1 MRVWKIS
8 VLLTMLLVVLGASAA
23 SAATRVVTTPRVR
36 TVARVSVADL
46 GDTKWRVVAYNVG
59 KYNDL
64 TRVRGDREIRLV
76 FGKNGQISGTGVNA
90 FTARFS
96 ATRSRT
102 SRDSIAIRNAK
113 LATRNAYA
121 NAEQRQQEQNVIRA
135 LSGATAYRMAGGQ
148 LDLLYANGRIAATL
162 LTIDDQKIV
171 QRQEAVQGSVTPQIV
186 TDDYSHTQ
194 SRLDNLRPTVRYEDE
209 DNVLLIMN
217 GEVFHLNREQN
228 GGRFHFVPLDDGTF
242 EIWESDG
249 ENKALILR
257 STPNMEFMQN

>member
-1 MRVWKIS
+1 MRVWKTS
-8 VLLTMLLVVLGASAA
+8 VLLTMLLVLLGVSSA

-36 TVARVSVADL
+36 TARVSVADL

-64 TRVRGDREIRLV
+64 TRVRGDREIRLA
-76 FGKNGQISGTGVNA
+76 FGRNGQISGAGVNA

-102 SRDSIAIRNAK
+102 ARDSIAIRNAK

-121 NAEQRQQEQNVIRA
+121 NAEQRQQERDVLRA
-135 LSGATAYRMAGGQ
+135 LTGATSYRMAGGQ

-162 LTIDDQKIV
+162 LAVADPKDTTRAEGIQRSGTVQIPPDNYRHDD
-171 QRQEAVQGSVTPQIV
+171 G
-186 TDDYSHTQ
+186 
-194 SRLDNLRPTVRYEDE
+194 RLGTLRPTVRYEDE
-209 DNVLLIMN
+209 DNVLVIMN
-217 GEVFHLNREQN
+217 GEVYHLDREHT
-228 GGRFHFVPLDDGTF
+228 GGRFHFVPLADGTF